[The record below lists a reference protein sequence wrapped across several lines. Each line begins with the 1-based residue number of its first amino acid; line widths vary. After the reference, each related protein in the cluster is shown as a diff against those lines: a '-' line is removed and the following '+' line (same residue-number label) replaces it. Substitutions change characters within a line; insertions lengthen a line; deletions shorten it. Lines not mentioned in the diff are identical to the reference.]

1 MGEGAVC
8 TSAFAQRADML
19 KTGIDAEAG
28 RDSMLTLDDL
38 ATVTRM
44 VAIDAE
50 TTGFRIPGAAEIA
63 KMPKGMR
70 LPGIIIELG
79 CLELLRDGAGWKTG
93 ESWQSRIQPNGPIAK
108 ASIAVHGIHP
118 AELKNAPQFKDVLD
132 AFETFIG
139 QDVLLAH
146 SAVNEIDFLN
156 FEYAR
161 LGRCGFDETIFS
173 GSDFVCTQELSRRF
187 FPGVPGSLDVLCDR
201 LWIDRSDRFQHH
213 GALLD
218 AILTAE
224 AFLKMQGG
232 FVQDDTRSISF
243 DGQ

>member
-1 MGEGAVC
+1 M
-8 TSAFAQRADML
+8 R
-19 KTGIDAEAG
+19 
-28 RDSMLTLDDL
+28 TLDDL
-38 ATVTRM
+38 ADVGRM

-50 TTGFRIPGAAEIA
+50 TTGFPIPTAAEIK
-63 KMPKGMR
+63 KMPKGLR
-70 LPGIIIELG
+70 LPGIVIEIG
-79 CLELLRDGAGWKTG
+79 CVELLRDGDGWKTG
-93 ESWQSRIQPNGPIAK
+93 ESWQRRIQPNGPIAK
-108 ASIAVHGIHP
+108 ASIAIHGINP
-118 AELKNAPQFKDVLD
+118 AELKNAPHFRDVLD
-132 AFETFIG
+132 EFETFIG

-146 SAVNEIDFLN
+146 SAVNEINFLN

-173 GSDFVCTQELSRRF
+173 ENDFVCTQDLSRQF

-218 AILTAE
+218 AVLTAE

-232 FVQDDTRSISF
+232 FVSDDTRSISF
-243 DGQ
+243 GEK

>member
-1 MGEGAVC
+1 
-8 TSAFAQRADML
+8 
-19 KTGIDAEAG
+19 
-28 RDSMLTLDDL
+28 MLTLDDL
-38 ATVTRM
+38 TEVRRL

-50 TTGFRIPGAAEIA
+50 TTGFRIPTAAEIK

-70 LPGIIIELG
+70 LPGIIIEIG
-79 CLELLRDGAGWKTG
+79 CVELLRDDGGAWKTG
-93 ESWQSRIQPNGPIAK
+93 RDWQRRIQPNGPIAK
-108 ASIAVHGIHP
+108 ASMAVHGIHP
-118 AELKNAPQFKDVLD
+118 AQLKDAPQFRDVLD
-132 AFETFIG
+132 AFEDFIQ

-146 SAVNEIDFLN
+146 SASNEIDFLN

-161 LGRCGFDETIFS
+161 VGRCGFDESIFS
-173 GSDFVCTQELSRRF
+173 ENDFVCTQHLSRQF
-187 FPGVPGSLDVLCDR
+187 FPGAPGSLDVLCDR
-201 LWIDRSDRFQHH
+201 LWIDRSSRFQHH

-243 DGQ
+243 GDQ

>member
-1 MGEGAVC
+1 
-8 TSAFAQRADML
+8 
-19 KTGIDAEAG
+19 
-28 RDSMLTLDDL
+28 MLTLDDL
-38 ATVTRM
+38 TDVARM

-50 TTGFRIPGAAEIA
+50 TTGIRIPGVGEIR

-70 LPGIIIELG
+70 LPGIIIEIG
-79 CLELLRDGAGWKTG
+79 CVELLRDGNGWKTG
-93 ESWQSRIQPNGPIAK
+93 ETWHRRIQPDGPIAK
-108 ASIAVHGIHP
+108 ASIAVHGINP
-118 AELKNAPQFKDVLD
+118 AALKDAPRFRDVLD
-132 AFETFIG
+132 DFEVFIG

-146 SAVNEIDFLN
+146 SASNEIDFLN

-161 LGRCGFDETIFS
+161 VGRCGFDAVIFS
-173 GSDFVCTQELSRRF
+173 EDDFVCTQALSRQF

-224 AFLKMQGG
+224 AFMKMQGG
-232 FVQDDTRSISF
+232 FVVNETRSVSF
-243 DGQ
+243 GDQ

>member
-1 MGEGAVC
+1 
-8 TSAFAQRADML
+8 
-19 KTGIDAEAG
+19 
-28 RDSMLTLDDL
+28 MLTLDDL
-38 ATVTRM
+38 TEVRRI

-50 TTGFRIPGAAEIA
+50 TTGFRIPSAAEIR
-63 KMPKGMR
+63 KMPKGLK
-70 LPGIIIELG
+70 LPGIVIEIG
-79 CLELLRDGAGWKTG
+79 CVELLCDDDGWRTG
-93 ESWQSRIQPNGPIAK
+93 ETWQSRVQPNGPIAK
-108 ASIAVHGIHP
+108 AAIAIHGIHP
-118 AELKNAPQFKDVLD
+118 AELKDAPLFRDLLEP
-132 AFETFIG
+132 FEDFIG

-173 GSDFVCTQELSRRF
+173 GQDFVCTQELSRQF

-201 LWIDRSDRFQHH
+201 LWIDRTDRFKHH

-224 AFLKMQGG
+224 AFIKMQGG
-232 FVQDDTRSISF
+232 FVRDETRSVSYG
-243 DGQ
+243 DS

>member
-1 MGEGAVC
+1 
-8 TSAFAQRADML
+8 
-19 KTGIDAEAG
+19 
-28 RDSMLTLDDL
+28 MLTLNDL
-38 ATVTRM
+38 ARVGRM

-50 TTGFRIPGAAEIA
+50 TTGFPIPSAAEIK
-63 KMPKGMR
+63 KMPKGLR
-70 LPGIIIELG
+70 LPGIIIEIG
-79 CLELLRDGAGWKTG
+79 CVELLRGDDGWKTG
-93 ESWQSRIQPNGPIAK
+93 ESWHRRIQPNGPISK
-108 ASIAVHGIHP
+108 ASIAVHGINP
-118 AELKNAPQFKDVLD
+118 AELKNAPQFRDVLD
-132 AFETFIG
+132 EFETFIG

-161 LGRCGFDETIFS
+161 VGRCGFDETVFS
-173 GSDFVCTQELSRRF
+173 GNDFVCTQDLSRQF

-232 FVQDDTRSISF
+232 FVVEDTRSMSF
-243 DGQ
+243 GER